1 MTARTSRIPAAPGA
15 TTPAI
20 VAAQRRLVLLTAL
33 RWLPVGVTLGLTVL
47 LPLERGLSI
56 AAIGSILAIQGFV
69 ALALELPTGALSDTL
84 GRRPVLAASGVL
96 AVIASTLFLIAD
108 SYALFAVSLL
118 LQGLFRV
125 LDSGSLEAWFV
136 DTVHE
141 HDPHAEVAKPLA
153 RAGTAVG
160 TAIAG
165 GALCGG
171 LLVAWHPLTGLSA
184 LILPMLAAIALYLL
198 YTVLVILLVRDPELR
213 GAEALRPFAA
223 LAEAARET
231 PRTIADGLRRA
242 VRSRVL
248 LGLVLVE
255 VFWSVAMIGFE
266 TLTPLQLEGILG
278 GEDAAAAVFGP
289 ASAAAWGLFAVG
301 SLLASRLSGVIG
313 VAGTAI
319 VSRILNG
326 AFVVLMGLSS
336 GVVGLLIG
344 YGLTYL
350 AHGAAG
356 PMHAALLHREADR
369 ATRATILS
377 LNSMISGGAYS
388 IGLLVLTAVAG
399 ATSPALATAIAG
411 AFSIIGA
418 LCYLPALRQERTPG
432 VTAPPRIADAA

>member
-1 MTARTSRIPAAPGA
+1 MTASVAAGSVA
-15 TTPAI
+15 RQA
-20 VAAQRRLVLLTAL
+20 VAAAQRRLLLLTAL

-47 LPLERGLSI
+47 VPLERGMSI

-69 ALALELPTGALSDTL
+69 ALALELPTGALADTL

-96 AVIASTLFLIAD
+96 AITASTLFLFAD

-118 LQGLFRV
+118 LQGVFRV
-125 LDSGSLEAWFV
+125 LDSGALEAWFV
-136 DTVHE
+136 DAVHE
-141 HDPHAEVAKPLA
+141 HEPQAEVAAPLA
-153 RAGTAVG
+153 RAGTALGV
-160 TAIAG
+160 AIAG
-165 GALCGG
+165 GALLGG
-171 LLVAWHPLTGLSA
+171 LLVAWHPLPGVSA
-184 LILPMLAAIALYLL
+184 LILPMLVAIGLYAL
-198 YTVLVILLVRDPELR
+198 YTVLVLILVRDARDHDAPPI
-213 GAEALRPFAA
+213 RP
-223 LAEAARET
+223 LATMADAARLT
-231 PRTIADGLRRA
+231 PRTIVDGLRRA
-242 VRSRVL
+242 AQSRVL

-319 VSRILNG
+319 LSRILNG
-326 AFVVLMGLSS
+326 VFVVLMGLAS

-350 AHGAAG
+350 AHGGAG

-369 ATRATILS
+369 STRATILS
-377 LNSMISGGAYS
+377 LNSMVSGGAYS
-388 IGLLVLTAVAG
+388 IGLLVLTAFAG
-399 ATSPALATAIAG
+399 ATSAAMATVVAG
-411 AFSIIGA
+411 AFSVLGA
-418 LCYLPALRQERTPG
+418 LCYLPALRKERAAGG
-432 VTAPPRIADAA
+432 VDEARATSPA

>member
-1 MTARTSRIPAAPGA
+1 MNAEGSPSEAGAARSIAAA
-15 TTPAI
+15 E
-20 VAAQRRLVLLTAL
+20 RRLLLLTAL

-47 LPLERGLSI
+47 LPLERGMSI

-96 AVIASTLFLIAD
+96 AIAASILFLLAD

-118 LQGLFRV
+118 LQGVFRV

-136 DTVHE
+136 DVVHE
-141 HDPHAEVAKPLA
+141 HDPAAEVAHPLA
-153 RAGTAVG
+153 RAGTALGV
-160 TAIAG
+160 AIAAG
-165 GALCGG
+165 SLLGG
-171 LLVAWHPLTGLSA
+171 LLVAWHPMGAVSA
-184 LILPMLAAIALYLL
+184 LILPMLVAIGLYIL
-198 YTVLVILLVRDPELR
+198 YTVLVVILVHDVTERTDAPVRP
-213 GAEALRPFAA
+213 
-223 LAEAARET
+223 LAVMADAARQT
-231 PRTIADGLRRA
+231 PRTVVEGVRRA

-248 LGLVLVE
+248 AGLVLVE

-266 TLTPLQLEGILG
+266 TLTPLQLEGFLG

-301 SLLASRLSGVIG
+301 SLLASRVSGVIG
-313 VAGTAI
+313 VAWTAI
-319 VSRILNG
+319 LSRILNG
-326 AFVVLMGLSS
+326 AFVVLMGLAS

-350 AHGAAG
+350 AHGSAG

-369 ATRATILS
+369 STRATILS
-377 LNSMISGGAYS
+377 LNSMVSGGAYS

-399 ATSPALATAIAG
+399 ATSAGWATVVAG
-411 AFSIIGA
+411 AFSVLGA
-418 LCYLPALRQERTPG
+418 LCYLPALRQERAPG
-432 VTAPPRIADAA
+432 RRGRSGVVDPA